1 MSSAKVRA
9 LWVLRRHQLSLF
21 LGSKLWRVWEL
32 VLAAVGQ
39 RVEGSGHSHTV
50 LYFSCT
56 GFNPWCDENLMHVL
70 ALRGGCIQ
78 SSELQNA

>member
-9 LWVLRRHQLSLF
+9 VWVLRRHQLSLF

-39 RVEGSGHSHTV
+39 RLEGSGHSYTV
-50 LYFSCT
+50 LYFPCT
-56 GFNPWCDENLMHVL
+56 GSNPWCDENMMHVL
-70 ALRGGCIQ
+70 ALRCDCIL
-78 SSELQNA
+78 SSELPNA